1 MQKGKRVITGER
13 TSLEEAKGRKAAG
26 HEKPQEPGR
35 RTASGL
41 LPRQSSLFLSTVTCP
56 CLHHAAVCRGA
67 ACKSVPQ
74 RKSTHRLWA
83 LFLTH
88 MDPQKDLLVFAANM
102 STKPTRKVI
111 VIPEEMAEALCWIT
125 LWISVSGARNSPSP
139 SRLPY
144 LKEEWLR
151 FKVQAL
157 QGPPNPY
164 LEPARGFLAL
174 FQIYQCFPEFETRNS
189 IRK

>member
-1 MQKGKRVITGER
+1 MRKPWVGKQPAMRNHRNQDTEQ
-13 TSLEEAKGRKAAG
+13 
-26 HEKPQEPGR
+26 PP
-35 RTASGL
+35 AS
-41 LPRQSSLFLSTVTCP
+41 PIFLISFHHHLP
-56 CLHHAAVCRGA
+56 CLHQAAVCRGA
-67 ACKSVPQ
+67 ACKTVPQ

-88 MDPQKDLLVFAANM
+88 MDSQRDLLVFAANM
-102 STKPTRKVI
+102 STKPTRKGI
-111 VIPEEMAEALCWIT
+111 VIPEEMAEVLWWIT
-125 LWISVSGARNSPSP
+125 LWISVSGGQNSPSP

-144 LKEEWLR
+144 LKEERLR
-151 FKVQAL
+151 FKMQAL

-164 LEPARGFLAL
+164 LEPATGFLAL